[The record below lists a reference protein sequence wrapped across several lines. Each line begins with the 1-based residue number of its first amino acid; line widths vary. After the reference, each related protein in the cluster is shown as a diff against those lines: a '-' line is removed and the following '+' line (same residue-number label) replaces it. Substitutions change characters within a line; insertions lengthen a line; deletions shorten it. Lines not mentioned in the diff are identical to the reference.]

1 MINESSNLYKFRI
14 SIKNEL
20 GLIYPVQAS
29 AKAYA
34 EILGFKNKE
43 CYHIELLLEE
53 ILSNIIKYD
62 FMPGQKEDI
71 NISFEKT
78 TLGLSISIHSN
89 SIPLDIE
96 KIQSF
101 ASADRENILK
111 HNTSGLGTFI
121 INKLA
126 DNLTYTNK
134 GRDGQHIYF
143 EKNLPQEAVVDSHI
157 FDQSNAELK
166 VKSEFEFYMRRLKPE
181 EALFI
186 SQLAYYAYKVSYI
199 YDKIYYPESVR
210 KLNEEGEMLSVVAV
224 NKENED
230 IIGHVAAIIDELS
243 GMPEMAVAFV
253 NPQYRGGGCL
263 HKSSEF
269 LLDLLKKEN
278 YEGVFVHAVTTHVF
292 SQKAAYK
299 LQLKETALF
308 VSRLT
313 PLLMNEIKIEDQPRE
328 SLLHMY
334 LPLKLQEIKT
344 IYAPKHHLDM
354 ILRIYENI
362 GQTVNITSE
371 YPKHN
376 TENELAEIEVS
387 ADSYGCSHIYLKRY
401 GRNTKSIIDKTLKSL
416 CINRIESIYLY
427 LPLECAGTITYC
439 GEFESLQFFFG
450 GIIQRKDNMDFLML
464 QYLNNQ
470 VYQYNTV
477 TVFSDF
483 AKELL
488 EYVQKHDPN
497 QNS

>member
-1 MINESSNLYKFRI
+1 MKNDGSNLHKFRV
-14 SIKNEL
+14 SITNEL
-20 GLIYPVQAS
+20 ALIYPVQAS

-34 EILGFKNKE
+34 AMLGFQNRE
-43 CYHIELLLEE
+43 CSHIELLLEE

-78 TLGLSISIHSN
+78 TLGMAISIHSN

-101 ASADRENILK
+101 ASATREEILK
-111 HNTSGLGTFI
+111 HNSSGLGTFI

-126 DNLTYTNK
+126 SNLTYTNK
-134 GRDGQHIYF
+134 GRGGQHIYF
-143 EKNLPQEAVVDSHI
+143 EKNLPQEAAVETNM
-157 FDQSNAELK
+157 FNQSNSEVS

-230 IIGHVAAIIDELS
+230 IIGHVAAIVDELS
-243 GMPEMAVAFV
+243 GLPEMAVAFV
-253 NPQYRGGGCL
+253 NPLYRGGGCL
-263 HKSSEF
+263 HKSAEY
-269 LLDLLKKEN
+269 LVDLLKKEN
-278 YEGVFVHAVTTHVF
+278 AEGVFVHAVTTHVY

-299 LQLKETALF
+299 LQLRETALF
-308 VSRLT
+308 ISRLT
-313 PLLMNEIKIEDQPRE
+313 PLLMNEIKDEDQPRE
-328 SLLHMY
+328 SLLYMY
-334 LPLKLQEIKT
+334 LPFNLHEIKT
-344 IYAPKHHLDM
+344 IYAPKHHSD
-354 ILRIYENI
+354 IISRIYGNI
-362 GQTVNITSE
+362 EQPVNVISE
-371 YPKHN
+371 YPIN
-376 TENELAEIEVS
+376 NIENELTEIEIS
-387 ADSYGCSHIYLKRY
+387 ADSYACSHIYLKHC
-401 GRNTKSIIDKTLKSL
+401 GKDTKAVIDKTLKSL
-416 CINRIESIYLY
+416 CVNRVESIYLY
-427 LPLECAGTITYC
+427 LPLECAQTISYC
-439 GEFESLQFFFG
+439 SEFESLQFFFG
-450 GIIQRKDNMDFLML
+450 GVIQRKDNMDFLML

-470 VYQYNTV
+470 VYRYDTL

-488 EYVQKHDPN
+488 DYIRKHDPN
-497 QNS
+497 ETI